1 MKKIFSLFLLISA
14 LISFSCSD
22 DATGPSGGGLGGG
35 GGTGGGGVTFTMGAV
50 QGSQPDQT
58 IFTFKP
64 SVDVTV
70 TTVTLSLPAQSF
82 TDTQTNPNPNSVLTA
97 QTVYGLDQQ
106 EYTGVQPGQQ
116 WQFVFVGKLGSSTG
130 TAYNVTANYTIP

>member
-1 MKKIFSLFLLISA
+1 MKRIFSLFLIISA
-14 LISFSCSD
+14 LIAFSCSD

-35 GGTGGGGVTFTMGAV
+35 GNGGGGVTFTMGAV
-50 QGSQPDQT
+50 QGSAQGQT

-82 TDTQTNPNPNSVLTA
+82 TDTQTNPDPNTVLTA
-97 QTVYGLDQQ
+97 QNVYGLDQQ
-106 EYTGVQPGQQ
+106 EYIGVQSGQQ
-116 WQFVFVGKLGSSTG
+116 WTFTFVGKLGSSSG